1 MKHGKEGFDS
11 YTEVDL
17 LRSDTIVC
25 VRRTIN
31 SDNKGSKWSID
42 GRKAAEKDVK
52 LIMVELAIDVD
63 NLCSFMPQDKVRTP
77 MLVRTHPYRLCV
89 TSVMTAVFNEL
100 ITIFLFTLFSA
111 SSYFF
116 SLLIFYF
123 PSTHT
128 LPPFHPIHLH
138 YTYKTSK

>member
-42 GRKAAEKDVK
+42 GKKAAEKDVK

-77 MLVRTHPYRLCV
+77 MLGRTHPYRLPA
-89 TSVMTAVFNEL
+89 TSIMSAVIIEL
-100 ITIFLFTLFSA
+100 LLIILFTLFSA

-116 SLLIFYF
+116 SSLFFISRQHIRYYHIPFN
-123 PSTHT
+123 
-128 LPPFHPIHLH
+128 PPPQHL
-138 YTYKTSK
+138 

>member
-42 GRKAAEKDVK
+42 GKKAAEKDVK

-63 NLCSFMPQDKVRTP
+63 NLCSFMPQDKVRT
-77 MLVRTHPYRLCV
+77 
-89 TSVMTAVFNEL
+89 SNADAQS
-100 ITIFLFTLFSA
+100 SA
-111 SSYFF
+111 
-116 SLLIFYF
+116 
-123 PSTHT
+123 PSI
-128 LPPFHPIHLH
+128 LNDNRVC
-138 YTYKTSK
+138 